1 MVKITLGLL
10 GWINGLLSMTSVIF
24 ALTVGGF
31 FIYKAKKAN
40 AKLLAWAGL
49 MIMLIWTYYLGTSL
63 DFIMVL
69 LTGNNIDNTSRLLG
83 SLNLMWPALGSPVQV
98 YFTAELIIPEKKL
111 LKRIVT
117 YSYLIIMMTALL
129 FLFFSPSASFVYY
142 YPINSGEDLIYFR
155 FNYASPVSILFFFS
169 IFYIIIFVVVGFLIK
184 SFHSKGILRKKY
196 LYSSMAVLTCTICKM
211 LEVSF
216 YLGIVS
222 IFTKSADLIGGVLWY
237 LSLREASAEP
247 KKKPEKKIQV
257 EEGIFR
263 LTERPDHITEEEV
276 IFHKE
281 KKICLVC
288 KGKALNFIYVCPEC
302 EALYCENCVRTLEN
316 LENSCWICNRPFNES
331 KPSKPFKIKD
341 KNLDPK
347 LLDSMN
353 KLPKIE

>member
-1 MVKITLGLL
+1 
-10 GWINGLLSMTSVIF
+10 MTSVFF
-24 ALTVGGF
+24 AITVGGF
-31 FIYKAKKAN
+31 FVHKARKTN

-49 MIMLIWTYYLGTSL
+49 MIILIWTYYLGTFL
-63 DFIMVL
+63 DFITVL
-69 LTGNNIDNTSRLLG
+69 LTGNNIDNTFGLLG
-83 SLNLMWPALGSPVQV
+83 SLNWMWPALGSPIQV

-117 YSYLIIMMTALL
+117 YSYLITMMIALL
-129 FLFFSPSASFVYY
+129 FLFFNPSTSFVYY
-142 YPINSGEDLIYFR
+142 YPINSGEDLIYFHYN
-155 FNYASPVSILFFFS
+155 FTSPAFYIAFISI
-169 IFYIIIFVVVGFLIK
+169 IYIIIFVVVGFLIK
-184 SFHSKGILRKKY
+184 SFHTTSILRKKY
-196 LYSSMAVLTCTICKM
+196 FYSSMAVLICTICKA
-211 LEVSF
+211 LEALF

-222 IFTKSADLIGGVLWY
+222 IFTKIADLIGGVLWY

-257 EEGIFR
+257 EDGIFR
-263 LTERPDHITEEEV
+263 LTERPDQITEAEV
-276 IFHKE
+276 MFHKE

-288 KGKALNFIYVCPEC
+288 KGKALNFIYVCSGC

-316 LENSCWICNRPFNES
+316 LENSCWICNKPFNES

-347 LLDSMN
+347 VLDPMN